1 MAEQARERIRH
12 IQLVVPAETY
22 KEFKKICVDEE
33 TNMRA
38 KLLQLMNGAIA
49 AGAEAKKSFFDM
61 SGEERTAMYADG
73 ITAEV
78 ARHHAEERYTTH
90 GDEHGVYRLYPDG
103 RKRYVNR
110 SDRDE
115 QGD

>member
-38 KLLQLMNGAIA
+38 KLLQLMDGAIA
-49 AGAEAKKSFFDM
+49 AGAGAKKSFFDM
-61 SGEERTAMYADG
+61 NGEERAAMYAEG
-73 ITAEV
+73 IAAEV
-78 ARHHAEERYTTH
+78 ARHHAGERYTTH
-90 GDEHGVYRLYPDG
+90 GDEQGVYRLYPDG
-103 RKRYVNR
+103 RKRYINR

-115 QGD
+115 RGE